1 MVTQRA
7 AHDHRDMSEQDT
19 SQDSPDHDPPP
30 QDPGSGG
37 TQAPPQGLPRRLTRR
52 TDDRVLG
59 GVASGLGDYF
69 SVDPAI
75 FRLVFIV
82 LTFFGGSGVMLYGL
96 GWLFLPDRITGKAV
110 GDDLFRRALGGRSVV
125 RWLVIALVAAV
136 IIHAVMH
143 DGGMLWAIVLVAVG
157 VFAFRHNESSA
168 ATDTADEPPAAVI
181 PPSPP
186 PSSLPTQ
193 PLTQRPLSTPPPAS
207 VESSTIFDDWRPT
220 PITAPPEPPPPPSV
234 LGRIT
239 VAAALMLV
247 GLVALIQNLSP
258 LDVSVDQYAALALAV
273 VGAGLLVGARLG
285 RARGLIVL
293 GAVLVAFIAL
303 DAALPDVP
311 IAGTA
316 GQQVWTPMTVA
327 DLRDHYELGM
337 GELRLDLA
345 ELELEPGQH
354 VAVAASVGVGQ
365 LVVDVP
371 PETTVDVDATS
382 SLGEVVAFDLDSDG
396 SNATID
402 HVRRGPE
409 GSPTIALDL
418 SVGMGAVDV
427 SETSAPT
434 DPSERPT
441 TAPRPE

>member
-1 MVTQRA
+1 MVTQRTT
-7 AHDHRDMSEQDT
+7 HDHRAMSEQDT
-19 SQDSPDHDPPP
+19 SQDFPDHDPPP
-30 QDPGSGG
+30 RDPGSGGG
-37 TQAPPQGLPRRLTRR
+37 TQAPPQGPPRRLTRR
-52 TDDRVLG
+52 TDDRVLA

-69 SVDPAI
+69 NVDPAI

-96 GWLFLPDRITGKAV
+96 GWLFLPDRTTGKAV
-110 GDDLFRRALGGRSVV
+110 GEDLFRRALGGRSVA
-125 RWLVIALVAAV
+125 RWLVIGLVAAV

-143 DGGMLWAIVLVAVG
+143 EGGMLWAIVLVAVG

-168 ATDTADEPPAAVI
+168 ATDTVDESPAGI
-181 PPSPP
+181 PPPP
-186 PSSLPTQ
+186 PSSPPTQ
-193 PLTQRPLSTPPPAS
+193 PLTQRPLSAPPPAS

-239 VAAALMLV
+239 VAAALMLI

-258 LDVSVDQYAALALAV
+258 LDVSVDHYAALALAV

-285 RARGLIVL
+285 RAHGLIVL
-293 GAVLVAFIAL
+293 GVVLAVVMAL
-303 DAALPDVP
+303 SAALPDVP
-311 IAGTA
+311 IAGTP
-316 GQQVWTPMTVA
+316 GQQTWTPATVA
-327 DLRDHYELGM
+327 DLRDHYELGA
-337 GELRLDLA
+337 GELVLDLTD
-345 ELELEPGQH
+345 LELEPGQH
-354 VAVAASVGVGQ
+354 VAVAASVGLGQ

-371 PETTVDVDATS
+371 PETTIDVDATS
-382 SLGEVVAFDLDSDG
+382 NLGEVVAFDLDSEG

-402 HVRRGPE
+402 HIKRGPE

-418 SVGMGAVDV
+418 SVGAGQIEVTEASV
-427 SETSAPT
+427 SA

-441 TAPRPE
+441 VPRRPE